1 MKINI
6 VALSLFTIG
15 ALAAPAW
22 EHKGDSD
29 SRLEHY
35 KEQGNDLFYC
45 QSGWELVHSSNHEY
59 GLVLEKFHNK
69 RTLGWLL
76 DLIKKTMD
84 KLWNEYEKLKEICD
98 KKKKEWDDK
107 VSLDLTLGTVS

>member
-1 MKINI
+1 MKINV
-6 VALSLFTIG
+6 VALSLFIIG

-29 SRLEHY
+29 TRLEHY

-98 KKKKEWDDK
+98 KK
-107 VSLDLTLGTVS
+107 